1 MKASSDGQSPKPPK
15 PPKPARPVNPQRLD
29 LAELA
34 RAHGTL
40 EGEQALGSFTRLQQ
54 TGEPE
59 AEAAAVLHWQAQA
72 EYRPV
77 RGGQPEL
84 WLHLTV
90 NTTVLRTCQ
99 RCLQP
104 VALPL
109 AVERDFLFAPTEA
122 QAQAWD
128 AERDDADVLVLSPS
142 FNLLELLEDELLLA
156 LPLVPRHDACPQPLV
171 APMGEPAAQGEGP
184 ESSSEGVERDNPFA
198 ILAQL
203 KRRH

>member
-1 MKASSDGQSPKPPK
+1 MKASSDGQSPKHH
-15 PPKPARPVNPQRLD
+15 KPAKPVNPQRLD

-54 TGEPE
+54 PGEPE
-59 AEAAAVLHWQAQA
+59 AAAALHWHAQA
-72 EYRPV
+72 AYRPV

-84 WLHLTV
+84 WLHLTL

-104 VALPL
+104 VALPM

-156 LPLVPRHDACPQPLV
+156 LPLVPRHDTCPQPLV
-171 APMGEPAAQGEGP
+171 APMGEPTVQGEGP
-184 ESSSEGVERDNPFA
+184 GSSSKELERDNPFA

>member
-1 MKASSDGQSPKPPK
+1 MPRSPNSPGAKAL
-15 PPKPARPVNPQRLD
+15 NPQRLD
-29 LAELA
+29 LAALA
-34 RAHGTL
+34 DRGLPLSGEWPL
-40 EGEQALGSFTRLQQ
+40 ESFARLQEV
-54 TGEPE
+54 GEP
-59 AEAAAVLHWQAQA
+59 AAPADAVLQWHAQA
-72 EYRPV
+72 AYRPV

-84 WLHLTV
+84 WLHLTL

-156 LPLVPRHDACPQPLV
+156 LPLVPRHDTCPQPLV
-171 APMGEPAAQGEGP
+171 APMGEPTVQGEGP

>member
-1 MKASSDGQSPKPPK
+1 MKASSDGQSPKHH
-15 PPKPARPVNPQRLD
+15 KPAKPVNPQRLD

-54 TGEPE
+54 PGEPE
-59 AEAAAVLHWQAQA
+59 AEAAAALHWHAQA
-72 EYRPV
+72 AYRPV

-84 WLHLTV
+84 WLHLTL

-104 VALPL
+104 VALPM

-171 APMGEPAAQGEGP
+171 APMGEPTVQGEGP
-184 ESSSEGVERDNPFA
+184 GSSSKELERDNPFA

>member
-1 MKASSDGQSPKPPK
+1 MKASSDGQSPKHH
-15 PPKPARPVNPQRLD
+15 KPAKPVNPQRLD

-54 TGEPE
+54 PGEPE
-59 AEAAAVLHWQAQA
+59 AEAAAALHWHAQA
-72 EYRPV
+72 AYRPV

-84 WLHLTV
+84 WLHLTL

-104 VALPL
+104 VALPM

-171 APMGEPAAQGEGP
+171 APMGEPTVQGEGP
-184 ESSSEGVERDNPFA
+184 ESSSEGAERDNPFA

>member
-1 MKASSDGQSPKPPK
+1 MKASSDGQSPKHH
-15 PPKPARPVNPQRLD
+15 KPAKPVNPQRLD

-54 TGEPE
+54 PGEPE
-59 AEAAAVLHWQAQA
+59 AEAAAALHWHAQA
-72 EYRPV
+72 AYRPV

-84 WLHLTV
+84 WLHLTL

-104 VALPL
+104 VALPM

-184 ESSSEGVERDNPFA
+184 ESSPEGSERDNPFA

>member
-1 MKASSDGQSPKPPK
+1 MKASSDGQSPKHH
-15 PPKPARPVNPQRLD
+15 KPAKPVNPQRLD

-54 TGEPE
+54 PGEPE
-59 AEAAAVLHWQAQA
+59 AEAAAALHWHAQA
-72 EYRPV
+72 AYRPV

-84 WLHLTV
+84 WLHLTL

-156 LPLVPRHDACPQPLV
+156 LPLVPRHDTCPQPLV
-171 APMGEPAAQGEGP
+171 APMGEPTAQGEGP
-184 ESSSEGVERDNPFA
+184 QSSPEGPERDNPFA